1 MSIPLQVA
9 FTHPST
15 QTSLS
20 SRFED
25 AVRVIQERWEAEWAS
40 QWPTPQWLPKDWAVA
55 VKEKM
60 GPLFR
65 RRDFDE
71 REAIC
76 QFLETR
82 KHDLD
87 PSFISRDFVSSSF
100 LPPRSCE
107 LQLNWV
113 GPSHRTKGCVRW
125 LRLVGKEELIRGA
138 RPAVGTSWLH
148 GLVVCNRISCVMDPI
163 IDPLFVR

>member
-1 MSIPLQVA
+1 MSIPLQFA

-100 LPPRSCE
+100 LPPPKLRATAELGWSQPSYERLRTMAAIGRKGGTHKRSTA
-107 LQLNWV
+107 
-113 GPSHRTKGCVRW
+113 GRGYFMASRTSR
-125 LRLVGKEELIRGA
+125 
-138 RPAVGTSWLH
+138 
-148 GLVVCNRISCVMDPI
+148 M
-163 IDPLFVR
+163 